1 MDLKNKKVVLK
12 RNIWYRKKQECGYSF
27 HELKAGNIIHID
39 NMVKINN
46 ENYKK
51 CILTFQYNNHVNEII
66 LNYVSMNMSLEI
78 IQ

>member
-12 RNIWYRKKQECGYSF
+12 RNIWYRRKQENRYSF

-39 NMVKINN
+39 NIIKINN

-66 LNYVSMNMSLEI
+66 LNHVSMNMSLEI